1 MFVAGDVFSYPLDS
15 PHRYCRRL
23 IDEYH
28 SCHAQANASLW
39 LTFTCVCVCG
49 GVCDRGFN
57 TGFMYGDGWFKL
69 WAMGNNLQT
78 LSPSLFDLSRRKIND
93 SQESVILFGLKV
105 VLAKLWGVFGL
116 IIPLQ
121 YDVKSNY
128 GLNKGSK
135 GAVMGL

>member
-1 MFVAGDVFSYPLDS
+1 
-15 PHRYCRRL
+15 
-23 IDEYH
+23 
-28 SCHAQANASLW
+28 
-39 LTFTCVCVCG
+39 
-49 GVCDRGFN
+49 
-57 TGFMYGDGWFKL
+57 MYGDGWFKL